1 MADRHKRIKLQGGV
15 ILKFKIWEIMKYAR
29 EELLKWFYRRSFS
42 KNLSSINTWLG
53 WLTVLECVV
62 CNLPVIYEGLLY
74 TLTTFPLSPTVMLHV
89 MICFFFD
96 SHVSLVC
103 DHYLNRAVAYHG
115 SRPIITQW
123 HRPLWPVLDIMSR
136 LLGDFRAFV
145 CSQNPRGSRN
155 LLTKS
160 IKDYP

>member
-1 MADRHKRIKLQGGV
+1 
-15 ILKFKIWEIMKYAR
+15 
-29 EELLKWFYRRSFS
+29 
-42 KNLSSINTWLG
+42 
-53 WLTVLECVV
+53 
-62 CNLPVIYEGLLY
+62 
-74 TLTTFPLSPTVMLHV
+74 

-103 DHYLNRAVAYHG
+103 DYYLNRAVAYHG

-136 LLGDFRAFV
+136 LLGDFRVFV

-160 IKDYP
+160 IKDYPSINYAQLSVSIVTGSLYCDKIIPQESSQKWWQIYYHLQKIFFLIREPQVWTGESLILITPEDILLAEERENNISSKQHERRLKLKKT